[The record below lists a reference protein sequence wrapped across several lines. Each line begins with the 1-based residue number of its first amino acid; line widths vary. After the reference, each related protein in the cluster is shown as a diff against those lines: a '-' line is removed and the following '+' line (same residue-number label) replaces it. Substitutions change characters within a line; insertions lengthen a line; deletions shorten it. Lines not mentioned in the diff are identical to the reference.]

1 MSDFINILRH
11 ERRLKAALKELDLNE
26 LESVKE
32 KFDSVISQRR
42 EEEAEKLRQQEAKQ
56 KKIEEF
62 KSAMA
67 EAGIELSDILEQELG
82 GEPIVKTTRKK
93 RAPKPPKYEYTD
105 ENGEKQTWTGQGRM
119 PKAMKTAIDN
129 GKPLESF
136 LIK

>member
-26 LESVKE
+26 LETIKE
-32 KFDSVISQRR
+32 KFDSVIAQRR
-42 EEEAEKLRQQEAKQ
+42 EEEAEKQLQQEAKQ

-93 RAPKPPKYEYTD
+93 REPKPPKYQYTD
-105 ENGEKQTWTGQGRM
+105 ENDEKQTWTGQGRM
-119 PKAMKTAIDN
+119 PKAMKTAVDN
-129 GKPLESF
+129 GKSLEVF

>member
-1 MSDFINILRH
+1 MSEVINILRH

-26 LESVKE
+26 LESIKA
-32 KFDSVISQRR
+32 KLDSVISQRR
-42 EEEAEKLRQQEAKQ
+42 EEEAEKQRKSEAKQ
-56 KKIEEF
+56 KKINEF
-62 KSAMA
+62 KNAMA
-67 EAGIELSDILEQELG
+67 DAGIELSDILEQELG

-119 PKAMKTAIDN
+119 PKAIKTAVDS
-129 GKPLESF
+129 GTPLERF

>member
-11 ERRLKAALKELDLNE
+11 ERRLKAALKELDLGE
-26 LESVKE
+26 LENIKE
-32 KFDSVISQRR
+32 KFDSVIAQRR
-42 EEEAEKLRQQEAKQ
+42 EEEAEKQLQQQAKQ
-56 KKIEEF
+56 KKIDEF

-82 GEPIVKTTRKK
+82 GEPIVKTPRKK

-105 ENGEKQTWTGQGRM
+105 ESGEKQTWTGQGRM
-119 PKAMKTAIDN
+119 PKAMKTAVDN
-129 GKPLESF
+129 GKPLEAF